1 MWESDHKGGW
11 APNNWCFWTVVLEK
25 TLESLLDSK
34 EIKPVNPKGN
44 QLWILMNYRH
54 FYYCLIDNKSNPAR
68 YWWNIH
74 LILPALTFLYPKKTM
89 TTIVPV
95 PWFQS
100 LGFLKGTFW
109 NICLIY
115 LHYDIK
121 IFYLLELTI
130 SNGVTG
136 SLSPNISSR
145 VYAFLLDLTKY
156 I

>member
-1 MWESDHKGGW
+1 MKYS
-11 APNNWCFWTVVLEK
+11 F
-25 TLESLLDSK
+25 
-34 EIKPVNPKGN
+34 
-44 QLWILMNYRH
+44 
-54 FYYCLIDNKSNPAR
+54 
-68 YWWNIH
+68 NITSPD
-74 LILPALTFLYPKKTM
+74 ISVPKKTM